1 MSLLSERSAVMP
13 KSVFGLSEN
22 LAGVLSYAGFFFS
35 GVIILVMEKEN
46 RTVRFHALQSIL
58 WFMLLGIARTVAG
71 WLPLI
76 RHPLGWAL
84 GIVTVLSWLFLMY
97 TAFVGKRFKIPMIG
111 DVVEEQV
118 NR

>member
-1 MSLLSERSAVMP
+1 MP
-13 KSVFGLSEN
+13 RKSVFGLNEN

-58 WFMLLGIARTVAG
+58 WFMILGVARTVAG
-71 WLPLI
+71 WLPRLI
-76 RHPLGWAL
+76 GVPLGSAL
-84 GIVTVLSWLFLMY
+84 GIITVLSWLFLMY
-97 TAFVGKRFKIPMIG
+97 TAFVGKKYKIPMIG
-111 DVVEEQV
+111 EVAEAQV